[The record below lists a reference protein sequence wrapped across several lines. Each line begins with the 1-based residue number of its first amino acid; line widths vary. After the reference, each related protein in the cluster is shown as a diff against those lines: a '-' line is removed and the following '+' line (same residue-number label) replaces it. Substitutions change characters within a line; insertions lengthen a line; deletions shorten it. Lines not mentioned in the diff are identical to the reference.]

1 MKKDI
6 ELDRISIYSEK
17 FRKKFDDLS
26 VVDKPLK
33 VQYLNKEIEQE
44 NKFEFNIELEDC
56 KVYNQ

>member
-44 NKFEFNIELEDC
+44 NKFEFNID
-56 KVYNQ
+56 N